1 METHISC
8 LFPELLAM
16 IFGYL
21 DVRDKG
27 RAAQVCT
34 AWRDA
39 AYHKSVWRGV
49 EAKLHLRRANPS
61 LFPSLQARGIRRVQI
76 LSLRRSLSYV
86 IQGMANIESLNL
98 SGCYNL
104 TDNGLGHAF
113 VQEIG
118 SLRAL
123 NLSLCKQIT
132 DSSLGRIAQYL
143 KGLEVLELGGCS
155 NITNTGLLLIAWGL
169 QRLKSLNLRSCRH
182 LSDVG
187 IGHLAGMTRSAA
199 EGCLGLEQ
207 LTLQDCQKLTDLSLK
222 HISRGLTGLRLLNLS
237 FCGGISDAGLL
248 HLSHMGSLRSLNLRS
263 CDNISDT
270 GIMHLAMG
278 SLRLSGLDV
287 SFCDKVGDQSLAYIA
302 QGLDGLKSLSLC
314 SCHISDD
321 GINRMVRQMHGLRTL
336 NIGQCVRITDKGLE
350 LIAEHLSQLT
360 GIDLYGCTRIT
371 KRGLERI
378 TQLPCLKP
386 NNKLLM
392 TAAASG
398 GDGSHSPRTRRTS
411 TQLAAVAA
419 AEDTAVPTPLSCLR
433 VGEPHSHSHLRG
445 TEHQEQ
451 TLPGTSPN
459 QLQVLLEV
467 SYPGQKAGAPPAHSH
482 HLLLALPPS
491 LAAFPPVIPPFP
503 HLPVPWCQKS
513 PTCCAVQQVYEKT
526 CITFLLL

>member
-113 VQEIG
+113 VQEIS

-287 SFCDKVGDQSLAYIA
+287 S
-302 QGLDGLKSLSLC
+302 
-314 SCHISDD
+314 DD

-378 TQLPCLKP
+378 TQLPCLKVL
-386 NNKLLM
+386 NLGLWQMTDSEKVSSERLLILLKL
-392 TAAASG
+392 S
-398 GDGSHSPRTRRTS
+398 DVDS
-411 TQLAAVAA
+411 LAFHAGIVI
-419 AEDTAVPTPLSCLR
+419 
-433 VGEPHSHSHLRG
+433 
-445 TEHQEQ
+445 
-451 TLPGTSPN
+451 
-459 QLQVLLEV
+459 LLEAALDV
-467 SYPGQKAGAPPAHSH
+467 SFNLISLVQK
-482 HLLLALPPS
+482 
-491 LAAFPPVIPPFP
+491 
-503 HLPVPWCQKS
+503 
-513 PTCCAVQQVYEKT
+513 Y
-526 CITFLLL
+526 